1 MQISKLNS
9 IILKNSVPVSNNP
22 NILKW
27 LVDCQTN
34 SYLNKQKNLSQN
46 LLVDL
51 EEIFGSS
58 NKSLRLE
65 FMTKVWV
72 LEYDGLVF
80 NLFTAKGKG
89 TSIEICGYTHDEIR
103 LGEKQSE
110 IIEFLQELHKI
121 INSYEN

>member
-1 MQISKLNS
+1 MPISKLNS

-27 LVDCQTN
+27 LVDCQIN

-51 EEIFGSS
+51 EKIFGPS

-72 LEYDGLVF
+72 LGYNELVF
-80 NLFTAKGKG
+80 NIFTAKGKG
-89 TSIEICGYTHDEIR
+89 TSIEICGYTHDKIR
-103 LGEKQSE
+103 QQEKESE
-110 IIEFLQELHKI
+110 IIGFLQELHKM